1 MPKAMFRV
9 LSCLTGEHDWRL
21 VLLAGLVCFAAS
33 IVAVSIFH
41 RAIASQTRT
50 RLVWIAIAGAS
61 IGYGI
66 WATHFIAMLA
76 YEPGVSTGYGV
87 VLTALSLAAAMLLT
101 STGFGYAANNPGRW
115 RAPIGGGIV
124 GAGIA
129 SMHYLGMWALEVPGR
144 VTWSFDLVFAS
155 IALGMFFGYAALVIA
170 VRHNDKWGT
179 FLAAFFLTLAIV
191 SHHFTAMGAVEVI
204 PDPTRAPD
212 ALSLSPPYLALAIAG
227 VALSVL
233 GMSLVGVL
241 ADRRLANR
249 TRNFEEIISELSYA
263 QQQVEGSKKELQEQ
277 KLRLDTAIN
286 HMAEGLCMF
295 DAEKRLVVCNDR
307 YSKMYKLPPE
317 LLRAGTP
324 HREIIE
330 HRITSGIL
338 KGETSDS
345 AAKRLISTLSA
356 LPSDTTSSRIDE
368 LADGRL
374 ICVTRQP
381 MAGGGWVATHLDVT
395 ERQRFE
401 AKITYLAHH
410 DALTGLASRSF
421 FTETMEAAK
430 TALEEH
436 GRPFAILMLDLDR
449 FKRINDTLGHFA
461 GNSLLKDVARRLRSV
476 ATKGDLVAR
485 LGGDEFAII
494 QFTSSACLSNECK
507 SQHHDSAAVLA
518 TDILNVINEPF
529 LIDGH
534 TVFAG
539 TSVGIVLAPGDGI
552 EPNDLLKKAD
562 IALYKSKSK
571 GRNVYSFFDP
581 DMMSETSELH
591 KLETDMRLGLEQS
604 HFEVYYQPFVNA
616 RTKTISGA
624 EALLRWHH
632 PELGMIS
639 PARFIPL
646 AESTGLII
654 PLGEFVLKQA
664 CLDAMR
670 WPASMKVAVNLSAV
684 QFRKANLFDAIMCAL
699 VDSGLPPER
708 LEVEVTESVLLEND
722 AEYVTLLHQLKN
734 IGVTVALDDFG
745 TGYSS
750 LSYLKQFPFDKIKID
765 RSFVNDIGNDQGSMA
780 IVSAIIGLSRGLD
793 MITTVEGIETEEQ
806 FEIMRAAGV
815 TLAQGYLF
823 GRPCPIS
830 ELTLVR
836 DAVAMQKAG

>member
-1 MPKAMFRV
+1 
-9 LSCLTGEHDWRL
+9 
-21 VLLAGLVCFAAS
+21 
-33 IVAVSIFH
+33 
-41 RAIASQTRT
+41 
-50 RLVWIAIAGAS
+50 
-61 IGYGI
+61 
-66 WATHFIAMLA
+66 
-76 YEPGVSTGYGV
+76 
-87 VLTALSLAAAMLLT
+87 
-101 STGFGYAANNPGRW
+101 
-115 RAPIGGGIV
+115 
-124 GAGIA
+124 
-129 SMHYLGMWALEVPGR
+129 
-144 VTWSFDLVFAS
+144 
-155 IALGMFFGYAALVIA
+155 
-170 VRHNDKWGT
+170 
-179 FLAAFFLTLAIV
+179 
-191 SHHFTAMGAVEVI
+191 
-204 PDPTRAPD
+204 
-212 ALSLSPPYLALAIAG
+212 
-227 VALSVL
+227 
-233 GMSLVGVL
+233 
-241 ADRRLANR
+241 
-249 TRNFEEIISELSYA
+249 
-263 QQQVEGSKKELQEQ
+263 
-277 KLRLDTAIN
+277 
-286 HMAEGLCMF
+286 
-295 DAEKRLVVCNDR
+295 
-307 YSKMYKLPPE
+307 
-317 LLRAGTP
+317 
-324 HREIIE
+324 
-330 HRITSGIL
+330 
-338 KGETSDS
+338 
-345 AAKRLISTLSA
+345 
-356 LPSDTTSSRIDE
+356 
-368 LADGRL
+368 
-374 ICVTRQP
+374 

-461 GNSLLKDVARRLRSV
+461 GDSLLKDVARRLRSV

-494 QFTSSACLSNECK
+494 RFTSSACLSNECE
-507 SQHHDSAAVLA
+507 SQHRDSAAVLA

-591 KLETDMRLGLEQS
+591 KLETDMRLGLKQS

-646 AESTGLII
+646 AELTGLII

-664 CLDAMR
+664 CQDAMR

-708 LEVEVTESVLLEND
+708 LEVEVT
-722 AEYVTLLHQLKN
+722 
-734 IGVTVALDDFG
+734 
-745 TGYSS
+745 SS
-750 LSYLKQFPFDKIKID
+750 CCWRMTPS
-765 RSFVNDIGNDQGSMA
+765 
-780 IVSAIIGLSRGLD
+780 
-793 MITTVEGIETEEQ
+793 T
-806 FEIMRAAGV
+806 
-815 TLAQGYLF
+815 
-823 GRPCPIS
+823 
-830 ELTLVR
+830 
-836 DAVAMQKAG
+836 